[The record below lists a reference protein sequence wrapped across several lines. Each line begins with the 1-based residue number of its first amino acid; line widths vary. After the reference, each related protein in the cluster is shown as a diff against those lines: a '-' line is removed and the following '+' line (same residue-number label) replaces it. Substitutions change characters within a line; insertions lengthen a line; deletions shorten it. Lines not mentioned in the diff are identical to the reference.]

1 MATAAGVG
9 LRQSW
14 DPELWTR
21 RWPGEPAT
29 ERRVRGSGGL
39 AMPLPSPPAASRTL
53 WARPGSVLFPKHN
66 RSCRIQ
72 RPLHRWSHS
81 RSHFE
86 KSIGSKGVFQSEED
100 STSWVLCEAQRGIAD
115 PGWTVTPVRRV
126 NTSLWYRWSLLH
138 QAFQTW
144 KPCRKRQ
151 NPMNEWVLSWD
162 VYLRCPVQMIKR
174 RT

>member
-1 MATAAGVG
+1 MFLHTKVIFKKPPECVWPQRLVWGCVSHETRSCGPAGG
-9 LRQSW
+9 PASRRQS
-14 DPELWTR
+14 
-21 RWPGEPAT
+21 GGG
-29 ERRVRGSGGL
+29 GSGGL

-126 NTSLWYRWSLLH
+126 NTSLWYR
-138 QAFQTW
+138 
-144 KPCRKRQ
+144 
-151 NPMNEWVLSWD
+151 
-162 VYLRCPVQMIKR
+162 
-174 RT
+174 